1 MDINDYENIEKI
13 MKVLAN
19 KTSLAIISAI
29 LKHGEACACELEP
42 ALGIGQPL
50 VTTYLRKLY
59 VADILGKREE
69 WRFTY
74 YFIRDEYKELLSYI
88 LERLSPEKE
97 ERNST

>member
-1 MDINDYENIEKI
+1 MKRIAKINISDYERIEQI
-13 MKVLAN
+13 MKALAN
-19 KTSLAIISAI
+19 KTSLAILSAL

-59 VADILGKREE
+59 IADILGKREE

-74 YFIRDEYKELLSYI
+74 YFIREEYKDFLVSMLDDFS
-88 LERLSPEKE
+88 S
-97 ERNST
+97 